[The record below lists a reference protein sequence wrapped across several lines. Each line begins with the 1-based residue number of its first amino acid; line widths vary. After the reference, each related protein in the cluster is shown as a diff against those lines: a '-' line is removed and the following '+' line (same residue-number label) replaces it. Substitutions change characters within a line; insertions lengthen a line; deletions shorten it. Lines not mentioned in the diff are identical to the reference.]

1 MEAAIGYERAQPAR
15 TAPPGT
21 GRAPA
26 ARGASRAGADAPA
39 ARAASRAGGDAP
51 AARAASPGI
60 SAVLDVLDVLDCQG
74 PATLAQLARET
85 GIAKST
91 LHRVCSMMSE
101 RGWVARD
108 ARSGYIELGP
118 RVAWLA
124 RATPL
129 SPLTAGFHGVARTLV
144 ALHNETTCLTVLD
157 GRDSVFIAKEETT
170 HAVRLVTAVGS
181 RLPAFAAA
189 SGRVMLAD
197 RPEEEVAA
205 LYAGHELVTPTG
217 RRLADLDALTRILRD
232 ARRRGY
238 AENIDE
244 TSLGLHCIAAPVG
257 PPGRVVAAITLCV
270 PSGRM
275 SAARRREMLPDLLRA
290 AREIV
295 ARGPGTADLGAPAT
309 ADLRAPATADLR
321 HSETATVDL
330 GAPETATADVR
341 GPETATADLRGP
353 EASTADLGSPETST
367 ADLRETADPPAT
379 PLQLTQS
386 IKLTTFG
393 ASTPQHGAR
402 RRTDP
407 NRKVA
412 P

>member
-1 MEAAIGYERAQPAR
+1 
-15 TAPPGT
+15 
-21 GRAPA
+21 
-26 ARGASRAGADAPA
+26 
-39 ARAASRAGGDAP
+39 
-51 AARAASPGI
+51 
-60 SAVLDVLDVLDCQG
+60 VLDRQG

-85 GIAKST
+85 GTAKST
-91 LHRVCSMMSE
+91 LHRVCLMMSE

-108 ARSGYIELGP
+108 PRSGYIELGP

-129 SPLTAGFHGVARTLV
+129 SPLTAGFHGVARRLV
-144 ALHNETTCLTVLD
+144 ARHNETTCLTVLD
-157 GRDSVFIAKEETT
+157 GSDSVFIAKEETT

-189 SGRVMLAD
+189 SGRAMLAD
-197 RPEEEVAA
+197 RAEDEVAA
-205 LYAGHELVTPTG
+205 LYDGCELVTPTG
-217 RRLADLDALTRILRD
+217 RRLSGLDELTAILRE

-244 TSLGLHCIAAPVG
+244 TAVGLHCLAAPVG

-275 SAARRREMLPDLLRA
+275 SAARKREMLPDLLRA

-295 ARGPGTADLGAPAT
+295 PWAGTGANGPPDCDPARVDGEAARRGGENTPLGGDPAHLDLDSAPPRSHAGADVNSPLDGDSAPPAKTIQNQSSKLATLGATIP
-309 ADLRAPATADLR
+309 RR
-321 HSETATVDL
+321 
-330 GAPETATADVR
+330 
-341 GPETATADLRGP
+341 
-353 EASTADLGSPETST
+353 
-367 ADLRETADPPAT
+367 
-379 PLQLTQS
+379 
-386 IKLTTFG
+386 
-393 ASTPQHGAR
+393 GAR
-402 RRTDP
+402 RRRDT

>member
-1 MEAAIGYERAQPAR
+1 MACAASP
-15 TAPPGT
+15 
-21 GRAPA
+21 
-26 ARGASRAGADAPA
+26 AGADGPA
-39 ARAASRAGGDAP
+39 ARAASRPGADAP
-51 AARAASPGI
+51 VARAASPGI
-60 SAVLDVLDVLDCQG
+60 SAVLDVLDLLDRQG

-101 RGWVARD
+101 RGWVARE

-144 ALHNETTCLTVLD
+144 ACHNETACLTVLD

-170 HAVRLVTAVGS
+170 HAVRLVTPVGS

-197 RPEEEVAA
+197 RPEEEITA
-205 LYAGHELVTPTG
+205 LYAGDDLVTPTG
-217 RRLADLDALTRILRD
+217 RRLGGLDALMPILRD

-244 TSLGLHCIAAPVG
+244 TALGLHCMAAPVG

-275 SAARRREMLPDLLRA
+275 SAARGREMLPDLLRA
-290 AREIV
+290 AREIAPRV
-295 ARGPGTADLGAPAT
+295 PAT
-309 ADLRAPATADLR
+309 ADPAP
-321 HSETATVDL
+321 
-330 GAPETATADVR
+330 
-341 GPETATADLRGP
+341 
-353 EASTADLGSPETST
+353 STRLELNQSNNLTS
-367 ADLRETADPPAT
+367 
-379 PLQLTQS
+379 
-386 IKLTTFG
+386 F
-393 ASTPQHGAR
+393 AR
-402 RRTDP
+402 
-407 NRKVA
+407 
-412 P
+412 